1 MVINIHP
8 CKQDLAERFDY
19 KTANLRIAF
28 DTSVVSALLI
38 YLIAEDGHLIVTDI
52 N

>member
-1 MVINIHP
+1 VVINIHHY
-8 CKQDLAERFDY
+8 KQDLAERFDDR
-19 KTANLRIAF
+19 TANLRIAF